1 MRRGRVAGAADDG
14 DEEERI
20 TSPREQSDDTDA
32 LSLRPR
38 RLKEMI
44 GQPKAKQNLG
54 IAIDAAKA
62 RNEALDHVL
71 LYGPPGLG
79 KTTLSQIIANE
90 MDVPIRITSGPALEK
105 PGDLAA
111 ILSALEKNS
120 VFFIDEIHRLNRTVE
135 EALYSAMED
144 FRYDIVIGKGPSAR
158 TLPLTL
164 PRFTLVGATTRA
176 GSISAPMRDRFGIHH
191 QFELY
196 SVDELDII
204 IKRSAD
210 ILGIPIDPDGS
221 YEMARRSRGTPR
233 IANRMLK
240 RVRDYAQLFTDNI
253 ITREAADTQLRYLE
267 VDDLGLNGLDRRF
280 LTAINEKYEGGPV
293 GLETLAAMLGE
304 ERDTLEDMVEPYLMQ
319 LGFLN
324 RTNRGRIITRAACD
338 HLCLPYREKPNKN
351 DDWGSGSNNGG
362 QQNLL

>member
-1 MRRGRVAGAADDG
+1 MRRVGSSGG
-14 DEEERI
+14 DEDEERF
-20 TSPREQSDDTDA
+20 TSPKEQSDDDA

-38 RLKEMI
+38 RLREMI

-54 IAIDAAKA
+54 IAIEAAKA
-62 RNEALDHVL
+62 RGEALDHVL

-79 KTTLSQIIANE
+79 KTTLSNIIANE
-90 MDVPIRITSGPALEK
+90 MEVPIRITSGPALEK

-111 ILSALEKNS
+111 ILSSLEKHS
-120 VFFIDEIHRLNRTVE
+120 VFFIDEIHRLNRSVE

-196 SVDELDII
+196 SVDELDTIVR
-204 IKRSAD
+204 RSAD
-210 ILGIPIDPDGS
+210 ILGVPVAPEGS
-221 YEMARRSRGTPR
+221 YEIARRSRGTPR

-240 RVRDYAQLFTDNI
+240 RVRDYAQLYTDNI
-253 ITREAADTQLRYLE
+253 ITREAADIQLRNLE
-267 VDDLGLNGLDRRF
+267 VDELGLDGLDRRF

-293 GLETLAAMLGE
+293 GLETMAAMLGE

-324 RTNRGRIITRAACD
+324 RTNRGRVITRSACD
-338 HLCLPYREKPNKN
+338 HLCLPYREKFNKN
-351 DDWGSGSNNGG
+351 DDWGNGSGNLSSG
-362 QQNLL
+362 QQSLL